1 MRSIGKVRKTV
12 IMGDKIMV
20 AVEKKFRSVNELS
33 IGMMVNREQLSDIY
47 DTYMIIAYE
56 KLSDDIGKLVYIGK
70 ERNEQFSSWFKQTKP
85 ITPIYNSK
93 EELEDKTVY
102 DE

>member
-1 MRSIGKVRKTV
+1 MEGAN
-12 IMGDKIMV
+12 IMV
-20 AVEKKFRSVNELS
+20 AAEKKFRSVNELS